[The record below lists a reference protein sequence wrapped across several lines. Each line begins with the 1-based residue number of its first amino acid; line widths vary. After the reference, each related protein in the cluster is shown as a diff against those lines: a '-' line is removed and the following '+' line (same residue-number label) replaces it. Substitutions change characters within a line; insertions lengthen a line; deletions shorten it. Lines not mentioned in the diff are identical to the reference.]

1 MTIIVSNPPAQIPQE
16 YLNLSD
22 FAALCGL
29 STKTIRRRISD
40 GTISAR
46 RVGALIRI
54 HRSELE
60 NLGRAIPN
68 AKSA

>member
-1 MTIIVSNPPAQIPQE
+1 MTIIVSNPPASIPQE
-16 YLNLSD
+16 YLTVAD

-40 GTISAR
+40 GSIDAR
-46 RVGALIRI
+46 RIGSLIRI
-54 HRSELE
+54 HRDELA
-60 NLGRAIPN
+60 NLGRAIPS

>member
-1 MTIIVSNPPAQIPQE
+1 MTTIVSTPPPAIPQE
-16 YLNLSD
+16 FLSVTD

-29 STKTIRRRISD
+29 STKTVRRRISD